1 MHIHIKRVNKKV
13 HLEALNEDGASVHI
27 DGSPE
32 IGGENLGFRP
42 MQLLLAGIG
51 GCSTMDIVSILE
63 KQKQQVEDITI
74 DVNANRQ
81 ADVVP
86 SLFEKI
92 HVSFTITG
100 VNLNENKVK
109 RAVDLSM
116 TKYCSVSKILEASA
130 EISYDFKI
138 EEV

>member
-63 KQKQQVEDITI
+63 IKF
-74 DVNANRQ
+74 
-81 ADVVP
+81 
-86 SLFEKI
+86 S
-92 HVSFTITG
+92 
-100 VNLNENKVK
+100 
-109 RAVDLSM
+109 
-116 TKYCSVSKILEASA
+116 
-130 EISYDFKI
+130 
-138 EEV
+138 